1 MAIVFLASLGL
12 TVAISLLGKAPVR
25 RGKGIMEGVSFA
37 TSRGFAIASA
47 VILAALAALYT
58 VWW

>member
-1 MAIVFLASLGL
+1 
-12 TVAISLLGKAPVR
+12 
-25 RGKGIMEGVSFA
+25 MEGVSFA

-47 VILAALAALYT
+47 LVAVILVALYT